1 MIEKNFEI
9 IYREFRL
16 RLYKHVFDIIGEKSG
31 SLSAT
36 EYFSAEVVYLLGNP
50 TITEFADYLNIS
62 SPNAAYKVKS
72 LESKGYI
79 TKEQTD
85 DRRTFRIR
93 VTDKFLQYYHD
104 TDSYGT
110 FIMKMLSER
119 LGPEELEKVDRIFEQ
134 YIAQIDLE
142 KENERQSK
150 KEKEKDAKWSE

>member
-36 EYFSAEVVYLLGNP
+36 EYFSAEVVYLLDNP

-134 YIAQIDLE
+134 FIAQIDLE
-142 KENERQSK
+142 KEKERQSK
-150 KEKEKDAKWSE
+150 KEKEKEAKWSE

>member
-36 EYFSAEVVYLLGNP
+36 EYFSAEVVYLLGSP

-93 VTDKFLQYYHD
+93 VINVRFMGYTAWRR
-104 TDSYGT
+104 YG
-110 FIMKMLSER
+110 EGR
-119 LGPEELEKVDRIFEQ
+119 
-134 YIAQIDLE
+134 
-142 KENERQSK
+142 
-150 KEKEKDAKWSE
+150 

>member
-36 EYFSAEVVYLLGNP
+36 EYFSAEVVYLLGSP

-110 FIMKMLSER
+110 FIMKMLSAPDF
-119 LGPEELEKVDRIFEQ
+119 LTAPG
-134 YIAQIDLE
+134 
-142 KENERQSK
+142 
-150 KEKEKDAKWSE
+150 

>member
-1 MIEKNFEI
+1 M
-9 IYREFRL
+9 
-16 RLYKHVFDIIGEKSG
+16 
-31 SLSAT
+31 
-36 EYFSAEVVYLLGNP
+36 
-50 TITEFADYLNIS
+50 
-62 SPNAAYKVKS
+62 KS

-134 YIAQIDLE
+134 FIAQIDLE
-142 KENERQSK
+142 KEKERQSK
-150 KEKEKDAKWSE
+150 KEKEKEAKWSE

>member
-36 EYFSAEVVYLLGNP
+36 EYFSAEVVYLLGSP

-134 YIAQIDLE
+134 FIAQIDLE
-142 KENERQSK
+142 KEKERQSK
-150 KEKEKDAKWSE
+150 KENEKEAKWSE